1 MNNISLIGNLTKDI
15 ELRSSTTTEV
25 AKFSLAVRRDKDNT
39 DFINCVAFGKTAELL
54 SQYTS
59 KGNKLAVEGRLQT
72 GSYDNKD
79 GVKIYTT
86 EVIVNKMHLLE
97 KKSDTPVGNPQQDFK
112 PTYKEVPKEDPYSFM
127 ADGLDED
134 ID

>member
-1 MNNISLIGNLTKDI
+1 MNIVILQGNLTKDI
-15 ELRSSTTTEV
+15 ELRSSTSTEV

-79 GVKIYTT
+79 GVKVYTT

-97 KKSDTPVGNPQQDFK
+97 KKSDTPVGNPRQDFE
-112 PTYKEVPKEDPYSFM
+112 PTYKKEDPYSFM